1 MKNIES
7 LLIIAALLTGTSF
20 SYADAHMA
28 APAAADAAS
37 TTTSALPVSTTQA
50 TSTLPLVNAEVR
62 KVDIDNKKISL
73 KHGEIKNLN
82 MPGMTMVF
90 VVKDAKLLDD
100 VKTGDKV
107 SFTADHINGVFTVLS
122 IKKSN

>member
-1 MKNIES
+1 MKYTRIAS
-7 LLIIAALLTGTSF
+7 IALAIAAFGNSVQ
-20 SYADAHMA
+20 A
-28 APAAADAAS
+28 
-37 TTTSALPVSTTQA
+37 QA
-50 TSTLPLVNAEVR
+50 TLPPAQAEVR
-62 KVDIDNKKISL
+62 KIDLENKKITL

>member
-1 MKNIES
+1 MKNINS
-7 LLIIAALLTGTSF
+7 LLIVAMLITGTSASF
-20 SYADAHMA
+20 AASHAA
-28 APAAADAAS
+28 APAASGAS
-37 TTTSALPVSTTQA
+37 TVSALPIAQA
-50 TSTLPLVNAEVR
+50 EIR
-62 KVDIDNKKISL
+62 KIDLENKRITL

-90 VVKDAKLLDD
+90 VVKDAKFLDD